1 MARAPSA
8 GTNFLSPEDYAQL
21 LREAQATDRFAQGQ
35 LQAPRHWTQALAGAL
50 GMGLSG
56 YQSGQARER
65 NQATQADANAQ
76 LAAMLRGEE
85 NTAMMNPRSRDMA
98 MRYEMQRPQ
107 REFQQFQREQA
118 KANAPLERQL
128 LQAKIEKAQRAAA
141 EANSGDP
148 RFGKTGAIFQ
158 DPRTG
163 QYYTVQFADDGTRKI
178 SPLQDELTPAG
189 LSGRAA
195 ADKKQAVMDREFE
208 VKGRQGLSKAAS
220 AIEAAERSDANVFR
234 TLDNLE
240 RLASPWTTG
249 FKGTLGAY
257 IAGSPASDL
266 AIELDQIKANLGFA
280 ELQDMRA
287 NSPTGGALGAVSQR
301 ELDLL
306 TRAQVALDQAQSLGQ
321 FKSALKRI
329 RQIKKEGAEARRRA
343 WERDVKAFGAENVP
357 SPFAQGDEGYQAP
370 QPEPPPTA
378 NQRLNFGQQGIGGS
392 GWGMRKLD

>member
-1 MARAPSA
+1 MV
-8 GTNFLSPEDYAQL
+8 TTPEQLAVL
-21 LREAQATDRFAQGQ
+21 LRQGQ
-35 LQAPRHWTQALAGAL
+35 QMERDSANYLQPPRQGAMHWTQGLAGVLGGVGGNYLQSSAAQQTGEGRMTGEKDLAAGMQGDQQALARAL
-50 GMGLSG
+50 QNPWVGDKAR
-56 YQSGQARER
+56 QWQA
-65 NQATQADANAQ
+65 QA
-76 LAAMLRGEE
+76 
-85 NTAMMNPRSRDMA
+85 
-98 MRYEMQRPQ
+98 PQ
-107 REFQQFQREQA
+107 REFQQWKMGQA

-128 LQAKIEKAQRAAA
+128 LQARIQKARRASA

-220 AIEAAERSDANVFR
+220 AMDAAERSDANVFR

-329 RQIKKEGAEARRRA
+329 RQIKKEGAAARRRA

-357 SPFAQGDEGYQAP
+357 APFAQGDEGYQAP

-378 NQRLNFGQQGIGGS
+378 NPRLNFGQQGANPYKQKYG
-392 GWGMRKLD
+392 LD